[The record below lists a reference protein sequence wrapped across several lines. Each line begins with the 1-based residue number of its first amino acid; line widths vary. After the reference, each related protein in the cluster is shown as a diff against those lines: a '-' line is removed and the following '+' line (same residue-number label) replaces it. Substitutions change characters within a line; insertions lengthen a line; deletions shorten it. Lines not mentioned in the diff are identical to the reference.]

1 MIISITL
8 LENSFRMNVSKEKSI
23 INAFVDR
30 TDKVRHE
37 KATQMIFYGIPS
49 GGTYRENTYVQSIKK
64 AVRLCYSDTKYRG
77 HFKNIYDTF
86 VSLFYVYLLA
96 KADRLSKIETTLA
109 GYLFIVAKNFANDKK
124 IRNEIEISIGLSD
137 PSAPVDINKI
147 IDSILLKEEGA
158 DKPQPGLPAV
168 DEPETEPYW
177 AEYLVDKYIDSIP
190 NENYRTAIRAIVLE
204 GMPREELAEEL
215 NTTYRAVNLLV
226 NHAMT
231 ALTNVALPDIRWR
244 SRKCFTQYGHLV
256 KDEHDRAIL
265 RDYFENNI
273 YHHDL
278 ALAVR
283 RLIKISIREKKE
295 QEAEERREL
304 RGQVN

>member
-30 TDKVRHE
+30 TDKIRHE
-37 KATQMIFYGIPS
+37 RAAQMLFYGIPEC
-49 GGTYRENTYVQSIKK
+49 GAYKENDYVQSIKR

-77 HFKNIYDTF
+77 RFRDIYDSF

-96 KADRLSKIETTLA
+96 KSDRLSKIETTLA
-109 GYLFIVAKNFANDKK
+109 GYLFVVAKNFANDKK

-137 PSAPVDINKI
+137 PSTSVDINKI
-147 IDSILLKEEGA
+147 IDSILSKEDGA
-158 DKPQPGLPAV
+158 VKPKSSRPMI

-190 NENYRTAIRAIVLE
+190 NENYRVAIRAIVLE

-244 SRKCFTQYGHLV
+244 SRKCYTQYGHLV
-256 KDEHDRAIL
+256 KDEQDRAIL